1 MRYYSS
7 IDEPCVVPDEFLDL
21 CTDPDH
27 ITDLDGD
34 GIGDFNPQ
42 NKLGSRTYVDL
53 QGTWDAPWNGR
64 VTVGV
69 NNVTD
74 RNPPF
79 AYSAFANTFDPQYPV
94 PGRFWYVMYM
104 QKF

>member
-1 MRYYSS
+1 
-7 IDEPCVVPDEFLDL
+7 
-21 CTDPDH
+21 
-27 ITDLDGD
+27 
-34 GIGDFNPQ
+34 
-42 NKLGSRTYVDL
+42 
-53 QGTWDAPWNGR
+53 
-64 VTVGV
+64 VGV

-74 RNPPF
+74 RDPPF